1 MNFKTPFKVLT
12 TAALIGTLSL
22 SAVAPG
28 AASAATPAVSAQEAE
43 AATAVEKILF
53 EKDGKQYEIN
63 LEEYL
68 ILVATQATLV
78 EDSTPISVVS
88 PTTGKFY
95 DLEEFLLTQALNEE
109 DTAKAFELLDADET
123 KAQDFK
129 PFTVELDENGA
140 PIVKDPT
147 ETPDSDFK
155 VTEIAAINATSVK
168 VNFSKAAESL
178 EKADVTVT
186 NAKSGDKQYIKSVTL
201 SEDKK
206 SATVEFYDALTT
218 KNSYKV
224 AVKDAGEAT
233 LDFVVAEVKE
243 IQTETAQTLAPDGSS
258 NVDLT
263 KLSYKV
269 LDENG
274 LDITDTTTVGY
285 ESTEK
290 VNSNKIALGDGKS
303 AFVYITATKEDGTKV
318 KSERI
323 TVKSE
328 AAKLKEITDVTVGTT
343 AQTGAQAV
351 FTAADY
357 KQNLTVQKGAET
369 QKLIFAGKD
378 QYGSTTYAG
387 TAKFESLDKE
397 VGLVDA
403 STGVITAFKE
413 GTLPV
418 KVTVGSVTKTV
429 EVKVVADAKATSL
442 KADKAELTLSNK
454 QADAETVKVELLD
467 QYEATFKPSSAQKG
481 TAKVISGSDLITL
494 TDGLDGTLTDDKVT
508 FAPTTGATTLKVT
521 PVANKSGSAVIE
533 VKVGDIKTTIK
544 VTVTA
549 AGAVDDY
556 KVNGFV
562 AELDKNSEAKDEVKS
577 MTLSTIPVDANGVV
591 AGEAVTNTNVTYV
604 VKNADGE
611 VQTEVVNSEG
621 KILASNNKL
630 VAGETY
636 TLETKV
642 GTIELPTQTFK
653 VVDTSAKPSVAAI
666 AGKATIDEN
675 NANVDLA
682 KIFEITLKGEKVA
695 APTFKNIKYTSAD
708 QDVVKSA
715 TKVGENSIVAAGK
728 AGAADLVLHSATV
741 TIGDKDYD
749 VSLNNAPV
757 TVTVKDD
764 AQAVV
769 DATAVAAQ
777 KAVDDEAKKIT
788 ATALAG
794 ELTTGKNVLT
804 KAKTLVTAGYDV
816 TIKSSANT
824 AIANTGEVTQA
835 AEAKT
840 GNVVF
845 TVSKDGKSK
854 DVTVELTVLEDAD
867 LAKIAVAKNVI
878 DGKTVTLAK
887 DTVVNSSNLLAPIK
901 ALDTAEEANKDA
913 IIKALTEGEI
923 SYNAE
928 TGKATVTLKSGEKSE
943 TATVTVTVSE

>member
-28 AASAATPAVSAQEAE
+28 ASAATNQAKTSVTQK
-43 AATAVEKILF
+43 AATTIENVVFKTA
-53 EKDGKQYEIN
+53 DGQYLTLTPSDYLDAKEAGVDFSK
-63 LEEYL
+63 LE
-68 ILVATQATLV
+68 LVAVQADNKTYSKSDYLDAK
-78 EDSTPISVVS
+78 EASQNDP
-88 PTTGKFY
+88 
-95 DLEEFLLTQALNEE
+95 
-109 DTAKAFELLDADET
+109 AKAFELLAKTEGAALEIT
-123 KAQDFK
+123 TTPASIEK
-129 PFTVELDENGA
+129 DENGDFV
-140 PIVKDPT
+140 VKPGTPT
-147 ETPDSDFK
+147 EEADFE
-155 VTEIAAINATSVK
+155 VTEIAAINSTSVK

-178 EKADVTVT
+178 DKADVTVT

-243 IQTETAQTLAPDGSS
+243 IQAETTQTLAPVGG

-285 ESTEK
+285 ESTET
-290 VNSNKIALGDGKS
+290 VNSNKIALADGKS

-328 AAKLKEITDVTVGTT
+328 AAKLKEITDVTVGTA

-357 KQNLTVQKGAET
+357 KQNLTVQKGAED

-467 QYEATFKPSSAQKG
+467 QYEATFKPSSAQEG

-494 TDGLDGTLTDDKVT
+494 KNGLDAALTDDKVT

-591 AGEAVTNTNVTYV
+591 AGEAVKNATYV
-604 VKNADGE
+604 VKNSKNE
-611 VQTEVVNSEG
+611 VQDSVVKSGVISAKDLE
-621 KILASNNKL
+621 AD
-630 VAGETY
+630 ETY
-636 TLETKV
+636 TLYTTV

-715 TKVGENSIVAAGK
+715 TKVGVGSIVAAGK
-728 AGAADLVLHSATV
+728 AGTADLVLHSATV
-741 TIGDKDYD
+741 TIGGKDYD

-757 TVTVKDD
+757 TVTVTDK
-764 AQAVV
+764 AKAVV
-769 DATAVAAQ
+769 AA
-777 KAVDDEAKKIT
+777 KE
-788 ATALAG
+788 LAD
-794 ELTTGKNVLT
+794 
-804 KAKTLVTAGYDV
+804 AKTLIDTKSVEVAYGKKADTTLVLEAIKALDKAETKNTVISGLKSTNISIKTESDTTTATVTLAEGTTAIVTVKEAASEASKFATDSFDLAVAKAEAEIAKADIEAAITGLPVTA
-816 TIKSSANT
+816 TTN
-824 AIANTGEVTQA
+824 
-835 AEAKT
+835 AEAKNAGVAGST
-840 GNVVF
+840 TSV
-845 TVSKDGKSK
+845 TVKITFADGSTK
-854 DVTVELTVLEDAD
+854 DVTVNL
-867 LAKIAVAKNVI
+867 KVA
-878 DGKTVTLAK
+878 
-887 DTVVNSSNLLAPIK
+887 
-901 ALDTAEEANKDA
+901 AE
-913 IIKALTEGEI
+913 
-923 SYNAE
+923 
-928 TGKATVTLKSGEKSE
+928 
-943 TATVTVTVSE
+943 